1 MTDRPPYI
9 VTKRSPRRLALLT
22 EGSLDAFNNKTAMCL
37 LRYCPQDIVCVIDSQ
52 HAGMDLQKL
61 VGVGHGIPIVAT
73 SSDAVKLGVE
83 YLVIGVATPGGYLPK
98 ELRPQLYE
106 AIRNR
111 VGIISGLHE
120 SSADPNLASLA
131 ARHAVE
137 LINLRKVP
145 EDEHFIATAQARTT
159 RAFRVLTV
167 GTDANIGKTTTTLNL
182 ELYLRAQNR
191 SARFVATGQDGILI
205 KGRGVCIDRVISD
218 FAAGAVERLVLRE
231 ADGVDCLLIEG
242 QDGILSPCYGAVALS
257 VLHGS
262 CPDAMILC
270 SAPARKTHRHTDVPI
285 QPLATYVRLYEDM
298 LAPLHPGKV
307 VAISVNTFGL
317 EKREAADAVKRASD
331 ETGLPAADPVREGEE
346 GLKRLADTILIAA
359 KKAGRAIGRLGKAG
373 RSEGRGKLDPRPG
386 KRRTGAA

>member
-1 MTDRPPYI
+1 MTAHSPYV

-22 EGSLDAFNNKTAMCL
+22 EGSLDAYANKTAMCL
-37 LRYCPQDIVCVIDSQ
+37 LRYCPQDVVCVIDSK
-52 HAGMDLQKL
+52 HAGMDLEKL
-61 VGVGHGIPIVAT
+61 VGVGRGIPIVASAT
-73 SSDAVKLGVE
+73 EAVKFGVE
-83 YLVIGVATPGGYLPK
+83 YVVIGVVTPGGYLPK

-120 SSADPNLASLA
+120 SSADPNLGSLA

-145 EDEHFIATAQARTT
+145 EDEHFIATGQARTT
-159 RAFRVLTV
+159 KAFRVLAV

-182 ELYLRAQNR
+182 ELYMRSQNR

-218 FAAGAVERLVLRE
+218 FAAGAVERLVLHE
-231 ADGVDCLLIEG
+231 AVGTDCLLIEG

-270 SAPARKTHRHTDVPI
+270 CAPGRKTHRHTDVPI
-285 QPLATYVRLYEDM
+285 VALDTYRRLYEEM

-307 VAISVNTFGL
+307 VAISVNTVDMDQ
-317 EKREAADAVKRASD
+317 RTAEAAIARA
-331 ETGLPAADPVREGEE
+331 EKATGLPAADPVRQGEA
-346 GLKRLADTILIAA
+346 GIKRLADTVLAAA
-359 KKAGRAIGRLGKAG
+359 KAAGRPT
-373 RSEGRGKLDPRPG
+373 GKLDRVHSSKVDTRPG